1 MSAVKV
7 TSKNQIRKVEY
18 KLIHLTDGNDLITV
32 EEIKK
37 KLMKTYNLDFV
48 GVEIDRIDL
57 GELEAL
63 LKKEAFIVD
72 ADAYL
77 DSKNQLHIEISQR
90 TPILRVLGLNGSN
103 YYLDAEG
110 VRLPLSEHFT
120 ARVPIISGA
129 VSDYKNDFLVSDN
142 TLKTA
147 FRVVKAA
154 REDEFVGAW
163 LEGIHIQSNRDL
175 WLTGNVGDFK
185 IILGD
190 DRDIDHKFYK
200 MKTFMKDGLK
210 ITGWKNIESINL
222 KYDSQVVVKSPS
234 KV

>member
-1 MSAVKV
+1 MVFSTVMWGSIAILFFGATMSAVKV

-72 ADAYL
+72 ADTYL
-77 DSKNQLHIEISQR
+77 DSKNELHIEIAQR

-110 VRLPLSEHFT
+110 VRLPLSDHFA
-120 ARVPIISGA
+120 ARVPIISP
-129 VSDYKNDFLVSDN
+129 N
-142 TLKTA
+142 TK
-147 FRVVKAA
+147 
-154 REDEFVGAW
+154 
-163 LEGIHIQSNRDL
+163 
-175 WLTGNVGDFK
+175 
-185 IILGD
+185 
-190 DRDIDHKFYK
+190 
-200 MKTFMKDGLK
+200 
-210 ITGWKNIESINL
+210 
-222 KYDSQVVVKSPS
+222 
-234 KV
+234 